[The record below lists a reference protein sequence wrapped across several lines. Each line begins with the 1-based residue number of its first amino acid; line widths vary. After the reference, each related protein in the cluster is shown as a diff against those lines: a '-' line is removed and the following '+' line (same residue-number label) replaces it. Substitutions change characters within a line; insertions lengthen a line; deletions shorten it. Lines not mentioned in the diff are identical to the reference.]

1 VATKDTESAAEA
13 APAEAAPAE
22 AAFTATVEEP
32 PAEALAAGETP
43 EESLAEE
50 TAEMLADA
58 PQLADAQLADLQP
71 ADVQSADAEPA
82 RRGRLLLLDG
92 HSLAYRAFHALPPEN
107 FSTTTGQP
115 TNAVYGFTAMLINVL
130 RDEQPTH
137 VAVAFDRAEKTF
149 RHEQY
154 VEYKATRKETP
165 SDFRSQLSLIF
176 EVLDVLGIT
185 RLSVPGYEADD
196 IIATLATQAEPDM
209 DVLIVTGDRDPIQLV
224 TDHVTLLYT
233 MRGISEMARFTPE
246 SVAAKYGLTPAQYP
260 DFAALRGDPSDN
272 LPGIPGVGEKT
283 ATRWIAEFG
292 SLANLVDRVDEVKGK
307 AGDALREHLAG
318 VLRNSQLTQL
328 VRDMALEVR
337 PADLRPV
344 QWDREQ
350 IHQLFDTLQFRVLRD
365 RLYSTLPNGIGVLA
379 AAADVAA
386 ADAAAFDVA
395 AAILGPDEVSDWI
408 DGNVAGPGRSGL
420 AVSGSW
426 GRGTGTLTG
435 LAIAAPGGVAAWID
449 PIHLTEAD
457 DKALGAWLADPAR
470 PKALHDAKGPMH
482 ALAALGFELAGLS
495 SDTALAAYLALPG
508 QRSFDLADLSLRY
521 LNRELRDAEPAS
533 GQLTLDVADDTEIAT
548 ALAQRAQATAE
559 LADALDRDLA
569 ERGATDLLAD
579 VELPLVRVLAD
590 MERAGIAADTDHFA
604 DMSASLGG
612 EVKAAEQAAF
622 AVTGHEFNL
631 GSPKQL
637 QEVLFTELGL
647 PKTKRIKTGYTTDS
661 EALTSLLAQTE
672 HPVLAHLLRHRDV
685 ARLKSIVDSLI
696 PMADADGR
704 IHTTY
709 NQMIA
714 ATGRLS
720 STDPNL
726 QNIPIRSEEGRRIRQ
741 GFVVG
746 PGHEY
751 LLTADYSQIE
761 LRIMAHLSG
770 DQALAAAFSSGH
782 DFHASTAGRVFGV
795 APEHVTQELRSKVK
809 AMNYGL
815 AYGLSAY
822 GLSQQLRISPEE
834 ARGYME
840 EYFEQFGGVRDYLR
854 DVVARARMDG
864 YTQTMLGRR
873 RYLPDLTSD
882 NRQRREMAE
891 RMALNAPIQ
900 GSAADI
906 IKVAMLTAHLELKGA
921 GLRSRMLLQVHDELL
936 FEVAP
941 GELDAVRELVTV
953 AMGSA
958 ADLSVPLEVSMGWGR
973 SWADAAH

>member
-1 VATKDTESAAEA
+1 VAKKEA
-13 APAEAAPAE
+13 VPAEAA
-22 AAFTATVEEP
+22 
-32 PAEALAAGETP
+32 
-43 EESLAEE
+43 
-50 TAEMLADA
+50 
-58 PQLADAQLADLQP
+58 
-71 ADVQSADAEPA
+71 QSGQG
-82 RRGRLLLLDG
+82 RRRDRLLLLDG
-92 HSLAYRAFHALPPEN
+92 HSLAYRAFFALPPEN

-137 VAVAFDRAEKTF
+137 VAVAFDRGEPTF

-165 SDFRSQLSLIF
+165 ADFRSQLSLIF
-176 EVLDVLGIT
+176 EVLDALGIQ

-196 IIATLATQAEPDM
+196 LIATLATQAAGDM
-209 DVLIVTGDRDPIQLV
+209 DVLIVTGDRDALQLV
-224 TDHVTLLYT
+224 TDDVTVLYT
-233 MRGISEMARFTPE
+233 MRGISEMARFTPAAVE
-246 SVAAKYGLTPAQYP
+246 AKYGLTPAQYP

-292 SLANLVDRVDEVKGK
+292 SLSELVDRVDEVKGK
-307 AGDALREHLAG
+307 VGDALREHLAG

-328 VRDMALEVR
+328 VRDVPLEVG
-337 PADLRPV
+337 PADLRPAP
-344 QWDREQ
+344 WDREQ

-365 RLYSTLPNGIGVLA
+365 RLYATLPNGIGSPA
-379 AAADVAA
+379 APATGTVTESTT
-386 ADAAAFDVA
+386 AFDLTAVT
-395 AAILGPDEVSDWI
+395 P
-408 DGNVAGPGRSGL
+408 GPGELAQWLEEYASAGGRAGL

-426 GRGTGTLTG
+426 GRGTGNLTG
-435 LAIAAPGGVAAWID
+435 LAIAVPGGAAAFLD
-449 PIHLTEAD
+449 PTTLIEED
-457 DKALGAWLADPAR
+457 DKALADWLADPAR
-470 PKALHDAKGPMH
+470 TKALHDAKGPIH
-482 ALAALGFELAGLS
+482 ALAARGLELAGLT

-508 QRSFDLADLSLRY
+508 QRSFDLADLALRY
-521 LNRELRDAEPAS
+521 LNRELRDATPAT
-533 GQLTLDVADDTEIAT
+533 GQLTLDVPDDTEAAT
-548 ALAQRAQATAE
+548 ALAQRAQATME
-559 LADALDRDLA
+559 LADALDADL
-569 ERGATDLLAD
+569 ERRGATRLLSD
-579 VELPLVRVLAD
+579 VELPLVGVLAE
-590 MERAGIAADTDHFA
+590 MERAGIGADSEHFA
-604 DMSASLGG
+604 SMSSELGG

-672 HPVLAHLLRHRDV
+672 HPVLVHLLRHRDV
-685 ARLKSIVDSLI
+685 AKLKSIVDSLI

-720 STDPNL
+720 STDPNM
-726 QNIPIRSEEGRRIRQ
+726 QNIPIRTEEGRRIRQ

-746 PGHEY
+746 AGYEC

-761 LRIMAHLSG
+761 LRIMAHLSE

-782 DFHASTAGRVFGV
+782 DFHAATAGRVFAV
-795 APEHVTQELRSKVK
+795 LPEEVTPDLRSKVK

-822 GLSQQLRISPEE
+822 GLSQQLRITPDE
-834 ARGYME
+834 ARGYMD
-840 EYFEQFGGVRDYLR
+840 EYFQQFGGVRDYLQE
-854 DVVARARMDG
+854 VVGRARMDG
-864 YTQTMLGRR
+864 YTETMLGRR

-906 IKVAMLTAHLELKGA
+906 IKVAMLAVHRDLAAA

-941 GELDAVRELVTV
+941 GELEAVRALVAA
-953 AMGSA
+953 AMGGA
-958 ADLSVPLEVSMGWGR
+958 ADLAVPLEVSMGSGL

>member
-1 VATKDTESAAEA
+1 MASRDGASGQDQAVAQGQDQAVAQGQDQAVAQGQDQA
-13 APAEAAPAE
+13 AP
-22 AAFTATVEEP
+22 
-32 PAEALAAGETP
+32 G
-43 EESLAEE
+43 SGHR
-50 TAEMLADA
+50 
-58 PQLADAQLADLQP
+58 
-71 ADVQSADAEPA
+71 S
-82 RRGRLLLLDG
+82 RLLLLDG
-92 HSLAYRAFHALPPEN
+92 HSLAYRAFFALPAEN
-107 FSTTTGQP
+107 FATTTGQP
-115 TNAVYGFTAMLINVL
+115 TNAVYGFTSMLINVL

-137 VAVAFDRAEKTF
+137 VAVAFDRGEPTF

-165 SDFRSQLSLIF
+165 ADFRSQLSLIF
-176 EVLDVLGIT
+176 EVLDVLGIQ

-196 IIATLATQAEPDM
+196 LIATLATQAESDM
-209 DVLIVTGDRDPIQLV
+209 DVLIVTGDRDVLQLV
-224 TDHVTLLYT
+224 TDHVTVLYT
-233 MRGISEMARFTPE
+233 MRGISEMARFTPAAVE
-246 SVAAKYGLTPAQYP
+246 AKYGLSPAQYP

-283 ATRWIAEFG
+283 ATRWIVEYG
-292 SLANLVDRVDEVKGK
+292 SLAALVDRVDEVKGR

-318 VLRNSQLTQL
+318 VLRNSDLTRL
-328 VRDMALEVR
+328 VCDVPLEVG
-337 PADLRPV
+337 PADLRPAPW
-344 QWDREQ
+344 QREQ

-365 RLYSTLPNGIGVLA
+365 RLYATLPSGIGVAAGAAGA
-379 AAADVAA
+379 AAETT
-386 ADAAAFDVA
+386 AFDVA
-395 AAILGPDEVSDWI
+395 AVMLGPDELAQWLE
-408 DGNVAGPGRSGL
+408 GNGAVQGRSGI

-426 GRGTGTLTG
+426 GRGTGHLTG
-435 LAIAAPGGVAAWID
+435 LAIAAPGGEAASID
-449 PIHLTEAD
+449 PVALTEAD
-457 DKALGAWLADPAR
+457 EKALAAWFADADR

-482 ALAALGFELAGLS
+482 ALAARGFELAGLT

-508 QRSFDLADLSLRY
+508 QRSFDLADLALRY

-533 GQLTLDVADDTEIAT
+533 GQLTLDTDATETAA

-569 ERGATDLLAD
+569 ERGASRLLAE
-579 VELPLVRVLAD
+579 VELPLVQVLAE
-590 MERAGIAADTDHFA
+590 MERAGIAADTGHFA
-604 DMSASLGG
+604 AMSASLGG

-622 AVTGHEFNL
+622 AAVGHEFNL

-637 QEVLFTELGL
+637 QEVLFTELRL

-661 EALTSLLAQTE
+661 EALTSLLVQTE
-672 HPVLAHLLRHRDV
+672 HPVLEHLLRHRDV
-685 ARLKSIVDSLI
+685 ARLKSVVDSLI

-726 QNIPIRSEEGRRIRQ
+726 QNIPIRTEEGRRIRQ

-746 PGHEY
+746 AGYEY

-770 DQALAAAFSSGH
+770 DQALAEAFSSGH
-782 DFHASTAGRVFGV
+782 DFHAATAGRVFGLP
-795 APEHVTQELRSKVK
+795 PEQVTGELRSKVK

-822 GLSQQLRISPEE
+822 GLSQQLRVTPEE
-834 ARGYME
+834 ARGYMD

-906 IKVAMLTAHLELKGA
+906 IKVAMLTADRELRAA

-941 GELDAVRELVTV
+941 GELEAVRDLVRA
-953 AMGSA
+953 AMGGA
-958 ADLSVPLEVSMGWGR
+958 ARLTVPLEVSMGWGR